1 MLAILRRVPSETRLE
16 RKSPVSRPEIGL
28 HICKLKSDKMERKLF
43 RPHYARE
50 FKRKVVEEYLATG
63 CTKMFLLRK
72 YNIQFKSAI
81 QTWIRTLGYD
91 DPGSQGQ
98 RFKFGQIIF
107 TSLARE
113 KQNTTEPTELQKRIL
128 ELERQL
134 EDEKLRSEA
143 YARMIEKAEKELKIS
158 IRKKTDTK

>member
-1 MLAILRRVPSETRLE
+1 
-16 RKSPVSRPEIGL
+16 
-28 HICKLKSDKMERKLF
+28 MERKLF
-43 RPHYARE
+43 QPHYDRE

-72 YNIQFKSAI
+72 YNIQFRSAI
-81 QTWIRTLGYD
+81 QTWMRTLGYH
-91 DPGSQGQ
+91 DPGGQ
-98 RFKFGQIIF
+98 PQTLKFGQIIF
-107 TSLARE
+107 TSLA
-113 KQNTTEPTELQKRIL
+113 KQKTNTTESAELQKRIL

-158 IRKKTDTK
+158 IRKKINTK

>member
-1 MLAILRRVPSETRLE
+1 
-16 RKSPVSRPEIGL
+16 
-28 HICKLKSDKMERKLF
+28 MESKLF
-43 RPHYARE
+43 QRHYDRE
-50 FKRKVVEEYLATG
+50 FKRKVIEEYLTTG

-81 QTWIRTLGYD
+81 QTWMRTLGYN
-91 DPGSQGQ
+91 DPGSHPQK
-98 RFKFGQIIF
+98 FKFGQIIF
-107 TSLARE
+107 TSLAKE
-113 KQNTTEPTELQKRIL
+113 KQNTKPTELQKRVL

-158 IRKKTDTK
+158 IRKKTGTK

>member
-1 MLAILRRVPSETRLE
+1 
-16 RKSPVSRPEIGL
+16 
-28 HICKLKSDKMERKLF
+28 MERKLF
-43 RPHYARE
+43 HPHYDRE

-72 YNIQFKSAI
+72 YSIQFKSAI
-81 QTWIRTLGYD
+81 QTWMRTLGYD

-107 TSLARE
+107 SVAKE
-113 KQNTTEPTELQKRIL
+113 KQNTSEPTELPKRIL